1 MDQKILW
8 AVNHMPKTEDKNL
21 PIMGLEAVSYTHLPL
36 PEPLPAPESPV
47 SQPLRGRLRLPDTV
61 WYLPDVYK
69 RQVAVP
75 IVQLACSFIDELRII
90 CNQVVFRLPKNL
102 IQNGNW
108 NQPALD
114 QFMKHIASHISTIEN
129 RTEPYNCSPFL
140 QSSAWILSS
149 SK

>member
-1 MDQKILW
+1 
-8 AVNHMPKTEDKNL
+8 MPVPGYYSK
-21 PIMGLEAVSYTHLPL
+21 
-36 PEPLPAPESPV
+36 
-47 SQPLRGRLRLPDTV
+47 PDRK
-61 WYLPDVYK
+61 YLPHNFHFPSK
-69 RQVAVP
+69 AVAVP